1 MGTNG
6 SGIRIISASTG
17 KELSAIEHTSNADAI
32 CSNAV
37 YSLLKED
44 DMLWVGTYMGGLS
57 YTPNSW
63 KFLFSVYSYPELF
76 NSYNMNVRAF
86 WVDADGKK
94 VIGTRDGLYYISETE
109 QRIRHYT
116 HRNSILRSDII
127 LSVKPFNR
135 DFLIGTYGGGLYL
148 LHRNTGELSF
158 FQSDQCFMQ
167 GSFNGYER
175 DGNNKLWIGSS
186 KGVYVY
192 DHLTGEYEVYNS
204 RNSSLS
210 VNSVFFIEGRFEGQ
224 DVAGH
229 RRGRFY
235 V

>member
-1 MGTNG
+1 
-6 SGIRIISASTG
+6 
-17 KELSAIEHTSNADAI
+17 
-32 CSNAV
+32 
-37 YSLLKED
+37 
-44 DMLWVGTYMGGLS
+44 MGGCR
-57 YTPNSW
+57 W
-63 KFLFSVYSYPELF
+63 E
-76 NSYNMNVRAF
+76 
-86 WVDADGKK
+86 K
-94 VIGTRDGLYYISETE
+94 VIGTRDGLYYISEME
-109 QRIRHYT
+109 RRIRHYT

-158 FQSDQCFMQ
+158 LQSDQCFMQ

-175 DGNNKLWIGSS
+175 DVNNKLWIGSS

-210 VNSVFFIEGRFEGQ
+210 VNSVFSLKADSKGRMWLGTGGAVFMYDRVDGVFKSDVFPEHVLPYTKSVRFIYEDKRRICGF
-224 DVAGH
+224 VMI
-229 RRGRFY
+229 RRGWLR
-235 V
+235 